1 MLKSNY
7 KIQNENVGSSEVPSW
22 LSKEPKER
30 LKIYKIDKTNIDKD
44 KYDFEFSPF
53 TRNEK
58 KENTSSQR
66 EKTFKL
72 FEMIRN
78 SEIGGDKFYL
88 GPYGYKRSKPLFFII
103 RDVLTFFGPFIR
115 WRK

>member
-58 KENTSSQR
+58 KELEIEKVKYQR
-66 EKTFKL
+66 IILTMTTIK
-72 FEMIRN
+72 IR
-78 SEIGGDKFYL
+78 FL
-88 GPYGYKRSKPLFFII
+88 L
-103 RDVLTFFGPFIR
+103 
-115 WRK
+115 